1 MKTEE
6 LIIKTL
12 IQTRA
17 KTPEDLSLVKR
28 KIAKKEKI
36 SYPSNIELL
45 QAYHT
50 LLKKKIIRPNK
61 ELESILRTRPVRS
74 LSGIVNVS
82 VLTKPYPCPGQ
93 CIFCPA
99 EKGLPKSYTS
109 GEPAAERAKR
119 LKFDPYLQ
127 TKKRIESLEM
137 AGHPAEKIELR
148 VIGGTWSFYSKKYK
162 HWFVKRCFDAC
173 NNSQSKTL
181 EQAQKKNEKAKHR
194 IIGLS
199 FETRPDFINN
209 EEIKEMR
216 RLGAT
221 KIELGVQSLDKAV
234 LKKNKRGHSVEETSK
249 ATQLLKDA
257 GFKVSYQMMLNLPG
271 SSPQKDI
278 ETFKRLFQ
286 EENFQPDSLKI
297 YPCALVKSAPLY
309 NLYLQ
314 KKYKPYSEKTLIKT
328 IAEIKKIIPPYVRI
342 ERIIR
347 DIPAGF
353 IIQGGAKASNLRQK
367 LEKKMEKEGWQCQCI
382 RCREIKNLKKQNPL
396 FLFRTDYS
404 ASKGKEIFL
413 SFEDKN
419 RKNIYS
425 LLRLRAPS
433 TAIFPVLK
441 NSVIV
446 RELHTYGQAV
456 NISERDSSVQH
467 KGLGRKLLKE
477 AENIAQKEFRAKKVA
492 VISGIGAREYYK
504 KQGYKLKQGY
514 MVKQLLSASKPSINY

>member
-50 LLKKKIIRPNK
+50 LLKKKRIRPNK

-234 LKKNKRGHSVEETSK
+234 LKKT
-249 ATQLLKDA
+249 
-257 GFKVSYQMMLNLPG
+257 
-271 SSPQKDI
+271 
-278 ETFKRLFQ
+278 
-286 EENFQPDSLKI
+286 
-297 YPCALVKSAPLY
+297 
-309 NLYLQ
+309 
-314 KKYKPYSEKTLIKT
+314 
-328 IAEIKKIIPPYVRI
+328 
-342 ERIIR
+342 
-347 DIPAGF
+347 
-353 IIQGGAKASNLRQK
+353 
-367 LEKKMEKEGWQCQCI
+367 KEDTT
-382 RCREIKNLKKQNPL
+382 LKKQARPL
-396 FLFRTDYS
+396 NYLKTL
-404 ASKGKEIFL
+404 ASKFL
-413 SFEDKN
+413 IK
-419 RKNIYS
+419 
-425 LLRLRAPS
+425 
-433 TAIFPVLK
+433 
-441 NSVIV
+441 
-446 RELHTYGQAV
+446 
-456 NISERDSSVQH
+456 
-467 KGLGRKLLKE
+467 
-477 AENIAQKEFRAKKVA
+477 
-492 VISGIGAREYYK
+492 
-504 KQGYKLKQGY
+504 
-514 MVKQLLSASKPSINY
+514 